1 MKMIKRVAMSI
12 TALVFIGSSVFA
24 QSLADAK
31 KAIDAE
37 QYQKAK
43 SMLKNLTVTQPT
55 SDENYFYLGWVYIKQ
70 DYADSAK
77 AAFSKGIS
85 INPKSA
91 LNYAGLGAVARLEK
105 DAAGAT
111 TSFNQ
116 AITLA
121 GKDTKVYLYVGKAYL
136 LLVPPAKAV
145 SSANA
150 DAAIAVL
157 EKSKVVNTKL
167 KDAEVMVTEGNAY
180 LSQLKS
186 NDAYKNYSDA
196 LAADPKSVT
205 ANVAEG
211 VQWRLANNWES
222 AESQFKAALAIDPNY
237 GPAYREWAE
246 TNLRQAN
253 NDLKV
258 ASAKVKEGVEHYR
271 TYLSLTDNSL
281 ESQLRYADFLYN
293 AGDYATLQQVATE
306 MTKTSKSDLR
316 VYRYIGYAALQ
327 TKDYDAGI
335 GALKKFIAEAGEKRI
350 LANDY
355 LVLGKLQ
362 QAKGDS
368 TFIVSYKLAYGLD
381 STKAD
386 VFAEIAKSNYD
397 KKKYLQAA
405 LDYQEY
411 FDKSHKGTLTEHF
424 FQANGYYFAFI
435 KAPEGSK
442 PDSAL
447 LTKADTVY
455 GYINSKLAKPNLS
468 AVEYRAYIADMK
480 DVDRNN
486 IKGLAKPYYEQIVAL
501 ITANPTPSANDKID
515 LAAAYVYLANLAEY
529 KDKDDAKTLELY
541 TKAKDADPT
550 NKSVV
555 AYFARPPATKAK

>member
-1 MKMIKRVAMSI
+1 
-12 TALVFIGSSVFA
+12 
-24 QSLADAK
+24 
-31 KAIDAE
+31 
-37 QYQKAK
+37 
-43 SMLKNLTVTQPT
+43 
-55 SDENYFYLGWVYIKQ
+55 
-70 DYADSAK
+70 
-77 AAFSKGIS
+77 
-85 INPKSA
+85 
-91 LNYAGLGAVARLEK
+91 
-105 DAAGAT
+105 
-111 TSFNQ
+111 
-116 AITLA
+116 
-121 GKDTKVYLYVGKAYL
+121 

-145 SSANA
+145 STANA

-196 LAADPKSVT
+196 LGADPKSVT

-222 AESQFKAALAIDPNY
+222 AENQFKAALAIDPNY

-293 AGDYATLQQVATE
+293 AGDYATLLQVATE

-316 VYRYIGYAALQ
+316 VYRYIGYAAMQ

-335 GALKKFIAEAGEKRI
+335 AALKKFISDAGEKRV

-368 TFIVSYKLAYGLD
+368 TFIVAYKQAYALD

-386 VFAEIAKSNYD
+386 VFLEIAKDDYAN
-397 KKKYLQAA
+397 KKYLKAA
-405 LDYQEY
+405 DDYQQY
-411 FDKSHKGTLTEHF
+411 FDKSHKGTLQEHF

-435 KAPEGSK
+435 KTPTNAK
-442 PDSAL
+442 ADSSL
-447 LTKADTVY
+447 LAKADT
-455 GYINSKLAKPNLS
+455 GYAYVNIKLGKPNLN
-468 AVEYRAYIADMK
+468 ALQYRAYIADIK
-480 DVDRNN
+480 DADRTN
-486 IKGLAKPYYEQIVAL
+486 IKGLAKPFYEQIVAL
-501 ITANPTPSANDKID
+501 ITEKPTPTASDKVD
-515 LAAAYVYLANLAEY
+515 LASAYVYLATLAEY
-529 KDKDDAKTLELY
+529 KDKDDAKALELY

-550 NKSVV
+550 NKQVV
-555 AYFARPPATKAK
+555 AYFARPPAPKAK